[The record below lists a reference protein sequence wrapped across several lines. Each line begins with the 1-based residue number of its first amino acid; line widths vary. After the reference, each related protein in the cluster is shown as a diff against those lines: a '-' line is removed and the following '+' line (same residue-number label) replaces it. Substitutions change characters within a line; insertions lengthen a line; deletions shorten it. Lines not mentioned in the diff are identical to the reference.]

1 MLYPAH
7 ASRRGGT
14 IEVRR
19 RASGRVTARRIS
31 AGLASGKADH
41 NKAMV
46 PVTKGVA
53 ALVPPNVSGVP
64 LTPRLVI
71 SSPGALRPRLPIE
84 ALRFDWLIGFPR
96 RSHATTGTTPG
107 SRVMA
112 ELPSV
117 ACLPAAATSI
127 VPRRDA

>member
-1 MLYPAH
+1 MLYAAH

-14 IEVRR
+14 TEVRR
-19 RASGRVTARRIS
+19 PTLVRVTASRIS
-31 AGLASGKADH
+31 AGPASEKADH
-41 NKAMV
+41 NNAMV

-71 SSPGALRPRLPIE
+71 SFPGALRPRLPIE
-84 ALRFDWLIGFPR
+84 APRFDWLIGLPR

-117 ACLPAAATSI
+117 A
-127 VPRRDA
+127 